1 MKLPDFFKRVFVK
14 LTGFQPPVFEGEE
27 KEKLRQKM
35 IDDNRRQQKDISK
48 SSYITGLEYEE
59 IQLPN
64 CSGWLI
70 RTNENPE
77 DKIIYYIH
85 GGGFTGA
92 CTKDRMEFLSCLVKE
107 FHYNVFSIDYRLA
120 PEFMYPSQLNDCV
133 DGYRW
138 LINRY
143 SSDNIVFIGESAGAN
158 LVTVLGMYLKDNEYE
173 LPSAIYANSVV
184 SQFDGY
190 TESYERCSL
199 KTDFIVV
206 KGIIENMTNIY
217 CKEEQQKDPYV
228 APLYSETRG
237 LPPLW
242 LTVSTSECLYDDS
255 RMLYQKMKELG
266 NEVVLKDYD
275 SLCHAFIISPHMK
288 NVRKKSYGD
297 LKDFLTEYLG

>member
-1 MKLPDFFKRVFVK
+1 MELPDFFKRIFVK

-35 IDDNRRQQKDISK
+35 IEDNRRQQKDISK

-70 RTNENPE
+70 RINENPE

-92 CTKDRMEFLSCLVKE
+92 CTKDRMEFVSCLVKE

-133 DGYRW
+133 DGYQW
-138 LINRY
+138 LVSRY
-143 SSDNIVFIGESAGAN
+143 SSENIVFIGESAGAN
-158 LVTVLGMYLKDNEYE
+158 LVTVLGIYLKDNGYD
-173 LPSAIYANSVV
+173 LPAAIYANSIA
-184 SQFDGY
+184 SQLDRY

-206 KGIIENMTNIY
+206 KGIVENMTDIY
-217 CKEEQQKDPYV
+217 FKDGQQKEPYL
-228 APLYSETRG
+228 APLYSETSG
-237 LPPLW
+237 LPPVW
-242 LTVSTSECLYDDS
+242 LTVSTSECLCDDS
-255 RMLYQKMKELG
+255 RMLYQRMKELG
-266 NEVVLKDYD
+266 NEVVLKEYD
-275 SLCHAFIISPHMK
+275 GLCHAFIISPHMK